1 MNTTF
6 SKNLKFLRKR
16 LNLKQ
21 EHISKMLN
29 IARNTYSHY
38 ETAKNEPSY
47 DILIKLSKIF
57 GCSIDYLLTNTDN
70 ELDNYKN
77 ENFSIEPTI
86 KYLESQKKLCEIK
99 LNKVTEELTSEM
111 NELDNLIKIL
121 ESMR

>member
-6 SKNLKFLRKR
+6 SKNIKSLRKKF
-16 LNLKQ
+16 NLTQ

-38 ETAKNEPSY
+38 ETGKNEPSY

-57 GCSIDYLLTNTDN
+57 GCSIDYLLTNTDS
-70 ELDNYKN
+70 ELENYKS
-77 ENFSIEPTI
+77 ENFSLEPTI
-86 KYLESQKKLCEIK
+86 KYLKSKKELCELK
-99 LNKVTEELTSEM
+99 LNKVTDEINKEIK
-111 NELDNLIKIL
+111 ELDDLIKIL